1 MNAQHD
7 THDVVIAGLGP
18 VGAVAATL
26 LGLHGVRVLVIDR
39 GFEPYPLPRAI
50 AFDGEALRILAGL
63 ELGDGLPAMNSH
75 QHVRFV
81 GARGQMLAEVAF
93 EDEANGMPGLSFFL
107 QPELERALRAG
118 LARQPTVDVALGWEL
133 EGFGDDGDG
142 ITADLREAGSG
153 ARRSVRASYLLGCD
167 GASSSVRRRLGIGFG
182 GSTYEERWL
191 VVDLAAEGQIAHLP
205 YYTAHCDP
213 ARPFVDMPS
222 PGGHR
227 FEWML
232 HPGESAERMADPANV
247 RRLLSAH
254 VDPDAVDVLRAV
266 VYTFHA
272 RVAKRWRSGRA
283 FLLGDAAHAMPPFA
297 GQGLASGLGD
307 AQNLAWK
314 LAAVLDGRA
323 GDPLLDSYE
332 RERRPHV
339 QAMIHLNR
347 FLGAVL
353 QTSDRRLAAARDAL
367 LGTAA
372 RTPAVGPWLRGGG
385 PKPDPVL
392 PRRARPRLVGRRA
405 ATGGMRIPRARLR
418 TLDGR
423 VERLDDV
430 LGHRFALL
438 GLERDPRS
446 ALDAPSR
453 ALWDRLGAEYFR
465 LVPRGRRQALTTG
478 RPASSEPALELEDLD
493 GTLVSFVRRRGEIAI
508 VRPDRY
514 VLAVPRAGE
523 LSAATGAYAAAVA
536 AGQPATTR
544 PAPQRSARLGER
556 A

>member
-1 MNAQHD
+1 MRPHPD
-7 THDVVIAGLGP
+7 THDVLIVGLGP

-26 LGLHGVRVLVIDR
+26 LGLHGVRVLVIDQ
-39 GFEPYPLPRAI
+39 GFDPYPLPRAI
-50 AFDGEALRILAGL
+50 AFDGEALRILAAL
-63 ELGDGLPAMNSH
+63 ELGDELPAMNAH
-75 QHVRFV
+75 QHVRFL

-93 EDEANGMPGLSFFL
+93 DDEANGMPGLSFFL
-107 QPELERALRAG
+107 QPELERALRDG

-133 EGFGDDGDG
+133 EGFVDSGDA
-142 ITADLREAGSG
+142 ITARLREVETG
-153 ARRSVRASYLLGCD
+153 ARRFATASYLLGCD
-167 GASSSVRRRLGIGFG
+167 GASSTVRRRLGIGFG

-191 VVDLAAEGQIAHLP
+191 VVDLAADGPIAHLP

-213 ARPFVDMPS
+213 GRPFVDMPS

-232 HPGESAERMADPANV
+232 HPGESAERMADPACV

-254 VDPDAVDVLRAV
+254 LDPDAVEVLRAV

-272 RVAKRWRSGRA
+272 RVAERWRHGRA

-307 AQNLAWK
+307 AINVAWK

-323 GDPLLDSYE
+323 GDALLESYE

-339 QAMIHLNR
+339 QAMIRLNR

-353 QTSDRRLAAARDAL
+353 QTRDARLAAVRDTL
-367 LGTAA
+367 LGTAS
-372 RTPAVGPWLRGGG
+372 RMPALGSWLRGGG

-392 PRRARPRLVGRRA
+392 PRRARQRLVGRRA

-438 GLERDPRS
+438 GLELDPRA
-446 ALDAPSR
+446 ALDATAR
-453 ALWDRLGAEYFR
+453 ELWDRLGAEYFR
-465 LVPRGRRQALTTG
+465 LVPRGRRHASTNG
-478 RPASSEPALELEDLD
+478 RPSAGERTLELEDLD

-523 LSAATGAYAAAVA
+523 LNDASRAYAAIATI
-536 AGQPATTR
+536 PERLATTLPAGLR
-544 PAPQRSARLGER
+544 SAPQA
-556 A
+556 

>member
-1 MNAQHD
+1 M
-7 THDVVIAGLGP
+7 
-18 VGAVAATL
+18 
-26 LGLHGVRVLVIDR
+26 
-39 GFEPYPLPRAI
+39 
-50 AFDGEALRILAGL
+50 
-63 ELGDGLPAMNSH
+63 S
-75 QHVRFV
+75 
-81 GARGQMLAEVAF
+81 
-93 EDEANGMPGLSFFL
+93 
-107 QPELERALRAG
+107 
-118 LARQPTVDVALGWEL
+118 
-133 EGFGDDGDG
+133 
-142 ITADLREAGSG
+142 
-153 ARRSVRASYLLGCD
+153 ASYLLGCD
-167 GASSSVRRRLGIGFG
+167 GASSTVRRRLGIGFG

-213 ARPFVDMPS
+213 ERPFVDMPS

-232 HPGESAERMADPANV
+232 HPGESAEAMSDPANV

-254 VDPDAVDVLRAV
+254 VDPDDVEVLRAV

-272 RVAKRWRSGRA
+272 RVAERWRAGRA

-323 GDPLLDSYE
+323 GDALLASYE

-353 QTSDRRLAAARDAL
+353 QTRDPRLAAARDAL

-372 RTPAVGPWLRGGG
+372 RLPAVGGWLRGGG

-392 PRRARPRLVGRRA
+392 PRRARRRLVGRRA

-438 GLERDPRS
+438 GLELDPRA
-446 ALDAPSR
+446 ALDAPAR
-453 ALWDRLGAEYFR
+453 ELWDRLGAEYFR
-465 LVPRGRRQALTTG
+465 LVPRGRRSAITTG
-478 RPASSEPALELEDLD
+478 RPSGGAATLELEDPDGTVVAGRRSGGAATLELEDLD

-523 LSAATGAYAAAVA
+523 LNAASRAYAAIAGAEEPA
-536 AGQPATTR
+536 ATDPVGL
-544 PAPQRSARLGER
+544 RSAPLRDE

>member
-1 MNAQHD
+1 MSRQRD
-7 THDVVIAGLGP
+7 SHDVLIAGLGP

-26 LGLHGVRVLVIDR
+26 LGLHGVRVLVVDR

-50 AFDGEALRILAGL
+50 AFDGEALRILAAL
-63 ELGDGLPAMNSH
+63 ELGDGLPAMNAH

-107 QPELERALRAG
+107 QPELERALRDG

-133 EGFGDDGDG
+133 EGFADDGDG
-142 ITADLREAGSG
+142 VMATLRHADGG
-153 ARRSVRASYLLGCD
+153 ARRSVAASHLLGCD
-167 GASSSVRRRLGIGFG
+167 GASSMVRRRLGIGFG

-191 VVDLAAEGQIAHLP
+191 VVDLASDSPIAHLP

-232 HPGESAERMADPANV
+232 HPGEPAERIADPANV

-254 VDPDAVDVLRAV
+254 VDPDAVEVLRAV

-272 RVAKRWRSGRA
+272 RVAERWRDRRT

-307 AQNLAWK
+307 ASNLAWK

-323 GDPLLDSYE
+323 GDALLDSYE

-353 QTSDRRLAAARDAL
+353 QTRDARLALARDTVLA
-367 LGTAA
+367 TAA
-372 RTPAVGPWLRGGG
+372 RMPAVGGWLRGGG

-405 ATGGMRIPRARLR
+405 AAGGMRIPRARLR
-418 TLDGR
+418 AIDGR

-438 GLERDPRS
+438 GLGLDPRA
-446 ALDAPSR
+446 ALDASAR

-465 LVPRGRRQALTTG
+465 LVPRGG
-478 RPASSEPALELEDLD
+478 RHAITAGLPAAGEPVLELEDLD
-493 GTLVSFVRRRGEIAI
+493 GTLVDFVRRRGDVAI
-508 VRPDRY
+508 VRPDRF

-523 LSAATGAYAAAVA
+523 LGAASRAYAALVSADAPPRATTAVA
-536 AGQPATTR
+536 LR
-544 PAPQRSARLGER
+544 PA
-556 A
+556 

>member
-1 MNAQHD
+1 
-7 THDVVIAGLGP
+7 
-18 VGAVAATL
+18 
-26 LGLHGVRVLVIDR
+26 
-39 GFEPYPLPRAI
+39 
-50 AFDGEALRILAGL
+50 
-63 ELGDGLPAMNSH
+63 
-75 QHVRFV
+75 
-81 GARGQMLAEVAF
+81 
-93 EDEANGMPGLSFFL
+93 
-107 QPELERALRAG
+107 
-118 LARQPTVDVALGWEL
+118 
-133 EGFGDDGDG
+133 
-142 ITADLREAGSG
+142 
-153 ARRSVRASYLLGCD
+153 
-167 GASSSVRRRLGIGFG
+167 
-182 GSTYEERWL
+182 
-191 VVDLAAEGQIAHLP
+191 
-205 YYTAHCDP
+205 
-213 ARPFVDMPS
+213 MPS

-232 HPGESAERMADPANV
+232 HPGESAEAMSDPANV

-254 VDPDAVDVLRAV
+254 VDPEDVEVLRAV

-272 RVAKRWRSGRA
+272 RVAERWRAGRA

-323 GDPLLDSYE
+323 GDALLASYE

-353 QTSDRRLAAARDAL
+353 QTRDPRLAAARDAL

-372 RTPAVGPWLRGGG
+372 RMPAVGGWLRGGG

-392 PRRARPRLVGRRA
+392 PRRARRRLVGRRA

-438 GLERDPRS
+438 GLELDPRA
-446 ALDAPSR
+446 ALDAPAR
-453 ALWDRLGAEYFR
+453 ELWDRLGAEYFR
-465 LVPRGRRQALTTG
+465 AACRAAAVSASTNGAVL
-478 RPASSEPALELEDLD
+478 RPASGDARARGPRRDARELRATARRDRDRAARSLRARGAARRRAQRGEPRVRRDRAAPSEPA
-493 GTLVSFVRRRGEIAI
+493 
-508 VRPDRY
+508 
-514 VLAVPRAGE
+514 
-523 LSAATGAYAAAVA
+523 ATDPVGL
-536 AGQPATTR
+536 
-544 PAPQRSARLGER
+544 RSAPLRDE